1 MANTKRYYGIKFP
14 FTDNNENGLFIDLNE
29 SYADKIASEILHVLL
44 TPVKTRIHMPDF
56 GTNLSK
62 YIFELNDELSWDDVR
77 NEAVSSVNKYVS
89 NVSLTDIQIY
99 KDEENEHNVFLY
111 LKYSVKK
118 GNTVENNELG
128 VKLI

>member
-62 YIFELNDELSWDDVR
+62 YIFELNDELSWDDVK

-99 KDEENEHNVFLY
+99 KNEENEHNVFLY

>member
-89 NVSLTDIQIY
+89 NVSLADIQIY

>member
-29 SYADKIASEILHVLL
+29 SYSDKIASEILHVLL

-62 YIFELNDELSWDDVR
+62 YIFELNDELSWNDVK